1 MGDSTKTTIFASRM
15 SQPSFS
21 IIIPHYHIPDLLM
34 RCLDSIPVRD
44 DIQVIVVDDCSPEVD
59 TYLLKYPALSRPF
72 LELYHTPIGGS
83 AGRARNIGMDHARGK
98 WLIFIDADDF
108 FVKDID
114 AILEAARD
122 RTEDILFHN
131 YTAVKNSNLTTPG
144 VRNWYSKFFAE
155 YAIDGKEDR
164 FRYLFPSLV
173 GKIFKRE
180 FVIEHQIR
188 FDETSHS
195 NDVGFSFKCGAFA
208 KTIGIVNRTFFVV
221 TEREGSLAAY
231 QFTGVKR
238 SVQEFIARFDVALS
252 TQAFKDRQH
261 IPIQF
266 APYKENAFTFFKA
279 YPRPFI
285 RHYFRFVLPHYPQ
298 YALPIFWA
306 IITKGIRR
314 ILVNIYHRFKK

>member
-1 MGDSTKTTIFASRM
+1 M

-131 YTAVKNSNLTTPG
+131 YTAVKNSDLKPGSSPKTSTSVSLIVVMPYLPQCKPSPYLPSIPARLSCISQTPLT
-144 VRNWYSKFFAE
+144 A
-155 YAIDGKEDR
+155 
-164 FRYLFPSLV
+164 
-173 GKIFKRE
+173 
-180 FVIEHQIR
+180 
-188 FDETSHS
+188 
-195 NDVGFSFKCGAFA
+195 
-208 KTIGIVNRTFFVV
+208 
-221 TEREGSLAAY
+221 
-231 QFTGVKR
+231 
-238 SVQEFIARFDVALS
+238 
-252 TQAFKDRQH
+252 
-261 IPIQF
+261 
-266 APYKENAFTFFKA
+266 
-279 YPRPFI
+279 
-285 RHYFRFVLPHYPQ
+285 
-298 YALPIFWA
+298 
-306 IITKGIRR
+306 
-314 ILVNIYHRFKK
+314 